1 MALPAVSPRD
11 GLDTSLECGDV
22 SPLWP
27 KRSQGSALP
36 GDDLATRLETLQ
48 KDYAELNTAIF
59 EAAQVH
65 RRLCAPSLVRHGAF
79 DVASEIFAVR
89 HLPGD
94 FFSIEETADGLV
106 LALGDIGGK
115 GLAAGMWVTH
125 LIGLIRTYTAAN
137 SDPEAIVAGVNRDMS
152 RLAAIEPLS
161 TLFVVRLD
169 HVYGRLDYC
178 SAGHPPALLL
188 RSDGQ
193 LELLSDGGPVLGAV
207 PFASFER
214 GSVQL
219 GGGDLLLACS
229 DGILESFNE
238 ADQEFGSQRLEAEL
252 RRAQG
257 GSAESVLFS
266 VLGAVQDFAA
276 PSPLTDDMTLVV
288 VKNNGSAL

>member
-1 MALPAVSPRD
+1 MTPALFNGATSAVEAPLAER
-11 GLDTSLECGDV
+11 
-22 SPLWP
+22 SPLSELEL
-27 KRSQGSALP
+27 KLE
-36 GDDLATRLETLQ
+36 RLQ
-48 KDYAELNTAIF
+48 RDYAELNTAVF

-65 RRLCAPSLVRHGAF
+65 RRLCAPSLVRRGEF

-94 FFSIEETADGLV
+94 FFSVEETDRGLV

-125 LIGLIRTYTAAN
+125 LIGLIGSHTATN
-137 SDPEAIVAGVNRDMS
+137 SNPESIVAAVNRDIA
-152 RLAAIEPLS
+152 RLSAVEPLS
-161 TLFVVRLD
+161 SLFVARLD
-169 HVYGRLDYC
+169 TTSGKLDYC

-188 RSDGQ
+188 RSDGI

-207 PFASFER
+207 PNAFFER
-214 GSVQL
+214 GSAQL
-219 GGGDLLLACS
+219 DAGDLLLVSS

-238 ADQEFGSQRLEAEL
+238 AEQEFGAMRLQTEL

-266 VLGAVQDFAA
+266 VLGSVQDFAA
-276 PSPLTDDMTLVV
+276 PRPLTDDMTLVV
-288 VKNNGSAL
+288 VKNNGRK

>member
-1 MALPAVSPRD
+1 MALPAFKMGLVPQVSIPVRHRERE
-11 GLDTSLECGDV
+11 LEA
-22 SPLWP
+22 
-27 KRSQGSALP
+27 K
-36 GDDLATRLETLQ
+36 LERLQ

-65 RRLCAPSLVRHGAF
+65 RRLCAPSHVRHGKF
-79 DVASEIFAVR
+79 DIASEIFAGC

-94 FFSIEETADGLV
+94 FFSTEETPEGLV

-125 LIGLIRTYTAAN
+125 LIGLIRTHTAAN
-137 SDPEAIVAGVNRDMS
+137 SNPEMIVAGVNQDIA
-152 RLAAIEPLS
+152 RLSSVEPLS
-161 TLFVVRLD
+161 SLFVARLD
-169 HVYGRLDYC
+169 SRSGRLDYC

-188 RSDGQ
+188 RANGE

-207 PFASFER
+207 SSASFAR
-214 GSVQL
+214 GSAQL
-219 GGGDLLLACS
+219 DEGDLLLACS

-238 ADQEFGSQRLEAEL
+238 ADQEFGNLRLESEL
-252 RRAQG
+252 RRAHG

-276 PSPLTDDMTLVV
+276 PRPLTDDMTLMI
-288 VKNNGSAL
+288 VKKMS

>member
-1 MALPAVSPRD
+1 MTPA
-11 GLDTSLECGDV
+11 
-22 SPLWP
+22 
-27 KRSQGSALP
+27 ALP
-36 GDDLATRLETLQ
+36 GAQPAIEASLAEISPLAEIELKLERLQ
-48 KDYAELNTAIF
+48 RDYAELNTAVF

-65 RRLCAPSLVRHGAF
+65 RRLCAPSLVRKGAF

-94 FFSIEETADGLV
+94 FFSVEETSAGLV

-125 LIGLIRTYTAAN
+125 LIGLVRSHTETS
-137 SDPEAIVAGVNRDMS
+137 SDPEAIVTAVNRDIA
-152 RLAAIEPLS
+152 RLAAVEPLS
-161 TLFVVRLD
+161 SLFVARLD
-169 HVYGRLDYC
+169 TVSGKLDYC

-188 RSDGQ
+188 RSNGI

-207 PFASFER
+207 PHAWFER
-214 GSVQL
+214 GTAQL
-219 GGGDLLLACS
+219 DGGDLLLACS

-238 ADQEFGSQRLEAEL
+238 AEQEFGAMRLQTEL

-276 PSPLTDDMTLVV
+276 PRPLTDDMTLVV
-288 VKNNGSAL
+288 VKHNEHF